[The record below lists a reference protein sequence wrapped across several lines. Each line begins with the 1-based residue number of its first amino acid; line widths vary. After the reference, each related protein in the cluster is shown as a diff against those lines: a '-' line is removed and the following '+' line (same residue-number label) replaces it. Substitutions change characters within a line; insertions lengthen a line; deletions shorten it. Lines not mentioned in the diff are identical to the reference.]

1 MYGIRGYEVSKSNN
15 TPVIYSQLIPVP
27 STNRTR
33 LIIPGMFVVLTTG
46 GVDGAEAADTAN
58 GSTRKIVGLVTK
70 VYNADGKIKE
80 DEQLG
85 ITEAGFVQ
93 VVVDRGEDILYSG
106 VEDGV
111 GGAISFPTNTSVA
124 STAGSP
130 LSLTSELPAPEPVCT
145 DMLDSSTANSTPTQH
160 AFRLINVATRLD
172 GINNVNKVYDFK
184 VNASFMAP
192 AE

>member
-15 TPVIYSQLIPVP
+15 TPVIYSQMIPVP

-58 GSTRKIVGLVTK
+58 SSTRKIVGLVTK
-70 VYNADGKIKE
+70 VYNAAGKIKE
-80 DEQLG
+80 DEQLA

-93 VVVDRGEDILYSG
+93 VIVDKGEDILYSG

-111 GGAISFPTNTSVA
+111 GGVINFPTHTSVA

-145 DMLDSSTANSTPTQH
+145 DMLDSSTAHATPTQH
-160 AFRLINVATRLD
+160 AFRLINVSTRLD

-184 VNASFMAP
+184 VNATFMAP

>member
-15 TPVIYSQLIPVP
+15 TPVIYSQMIPVP
-27 STNRTR
+27 STNRSR
-33 LIIPGMFVVLTTG
+33 LIIPGMFCVVTTG
-46 GVDGAEAADTAN
+46 GVDGAAAADTAN

-80 DEQLG
+80 NEQLG
-85 ITEAGFVQ
+85 TTEAGFVQ
-93 VVVDRGEDILYSG
+93 VVVDKGEDILYSG
-106 VEDGV
+106 VEDGD
-111 GGAISFPTNTSVA
+111 GGVINFPTNTSVA
-124 STAGSP
+124 STAGAP
-130 LSLTSELPAPEPVCT
+130 LSLTSELPAPGPVST
-145 DMLDSSTANSTPTQH
+145 DMLDSSTAHATATQH
-160 AFRLINVATRLD
+160 AFRLINVSTRLD